1 MFRSMYLSNFHQ
13 FPTLSII
20 ATHQQTKMAA
30 NDSQIKLKIKIKIYT
45 RFFNI
50 NTGNAIKIFDAGV
63 VDDTGVA

>member
-13 FPTLSII
+13 FPTF
-20 ATHQQTKMAA
+20 
-30 NDSQIKLKIKIKIYT
+30 T

>member
-30 NDSQIKLKIKIKIYT
+30 NDSQIKLKIKIYT
-45 RFFNI
+45 QFFNI
-50 NTGNAIKIFDAGV
+50 NTGNAIKSFDAGV